1 MVRVL
6 VDTGL
11 CGGCTVSTQ
20 VGVVGVLIDPG
31 TLGCMVGVH
40 VDTGL

>member
-1 MVRVL
+1 VVRVL

-20 VGVVGVLIDPG
+20 VGVVEVLIDPVLHG
-31 TLGCMVGVH
+31 GC
-40 VDTGL
+40 TG

>member
-11 CGGCTVSTQ
+11 CVGCTVSTQ
-20 VGVVGVLIDPG
+20 NSMFGGLIDPG
-31 TLGCMVGVH
+31 LHGGC
-40 VDTGL
+40 TG